1 MKWSPSEN
9 DMLWLAQTLDMLQD
23 GGSLAFPDAM
33 LVFSVNKKDRKLLLL
48 NPEVLS
54 MAPSRQ
60 TFERTKIVA
69 LLLAYEVI
77 IKQ

>member
-9 DMLWLAQTLDMLQD
+9 DMLWLAQTLGMLGN
-23 GGSLAFPDAM
+23 GGTLAFPDAM
-33 LVFSVNKKDRKLLLL
+33 LVFSVNKADKKLLLL
-48 NPEVLS
+48 NPEVLA
-54 MAPSRQ
+54 MPNSRE

-69 LLLAYEVI
+69 LLLGYEVI